1 MTFQRLFIA
10 FALVLLLAAGWRY
23 REPLLAWVNPAD
35 TAKPPPFQFDNGTV
49 RTYAPPASAAPQA
62 QADVRPGGLRK
73 CVQGKSVVYT
83 DQPCPQGAREQGL
96 TRGTVNA
103 VPGQRPA
110 PAGDADAAGPASALP
125 PQTKTL
131 RDAMLG
137 PPVKND
143 LRDQAI
149 ERTINR

>member
-1 MTFQRLFIA
+1 MTFQRLFLVVG
-10 FALVLLLAAGWRY
+10 LVLLLAAGWRY
-23 REPLLAWVNPAD
+23 REPLTALVRPAD

-49 RTYAPPASAAPQA
+49 RTYAPPASATPQA

-83 DQPCPQGAREQGL
+83 DQPCPQGASEQGL

-103 VPGQRPA
+103 VPGQKPA
-110 PAGDADAAGPASALP
+110 PTAEAAAAGPAGALP

-137 PPVKND
+137 PPIQND
-143 LRDQAI
+143 LRDKAI
-149 ERTINR
+149 ERTVNR